1 MRLLIEPSV
10 VNTCD
15 DLWLYH
21 NLLGMVA
28 CQLPGELPRAVAAYE
43 RSIALEPDRPDT
55 LYNFANLLKD
65 DEPERAVDFYRR
77 SLKLEPSA
85 AAAWHNYGSTLTNL
99 TNYHE
104 ALSALRLSLRLDP
117 HVADV
122 WCNLGLAYFGL
133 EDFTCAERAFRHA
146 ISLDASHAPSH
157 TNLGNALISVL
168 QPEEALRHLELGVE
182 LDQSS
187 THSLWNLA
195 LAYLLLGNYVKG
207 WEYYEVRFENEDFAH
222 VKIPTSGLRVRFWM
236 ICPLRISLISCLV

>member
-1 MRLLIEPSV
+1 MECCR
-10 VNTCD
+10 
-15 DLWLYH
+15 
-21 NLLGMVA
+21 
-28 CQLPGELPRAVAAYE
+28 QLPGDAACC
-43 RSIALEPDRPDT
+43 RCIQAFNCPEPDRPDT

-65 DEPERAVDFYRR
+65 DEPERAVGFYRR

-146 ISLDASHAPSH
+146 ISLDASHTESP
-157 TNLGNALISVL
+157 GNA
-168 QPEEALRHLELGVE
+168 
-182 LDQSS
+182 
-187 THSLWNLA
+187 
-195 LAYLLLGNYVKG
+195 
-207 WEYYEVRFENEDFAH
+207 
-222 VKIPTSGLRVRFWM
+222 
-236 ICPLRISLISCLV
+236 